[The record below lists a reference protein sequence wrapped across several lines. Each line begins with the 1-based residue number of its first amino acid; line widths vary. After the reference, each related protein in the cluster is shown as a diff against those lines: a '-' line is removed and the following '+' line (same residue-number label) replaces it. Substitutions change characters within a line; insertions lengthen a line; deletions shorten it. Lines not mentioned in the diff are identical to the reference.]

1 MTVSLIV
8 ALTPSF
14 VIGRANTLPWQLSED
29 LKRFKRLTMGH
40 HLLMGRKTFDS
51 IGKPLPGRT
60 SIVITRDPQKLQPTL
75 PEGVIAVASLAEAF
89 QRCGDDPEVFII
101 GGGEIFGE
109 ALNVADR
116 AYVTWV
122 DAEIPGDVYFPPF
135 PSSAWQ
141 LREETVVP
149 ADAKNEFPTRY
160 CVYERRP

>member
-1 MTVSLIV
+1 MIRSLIV

-14 VIGRANTLPWQLSED
+14 VIGRANTLPWRLSED

-40 HLLMGRKTFDS
+40 HLIMGRKTFDS

-60 SIVITRDPQKLQPTL
+60 SIVITRDPQMLQPTL
-75 PEGVIAVASLAEAF
+75 PEGVIAVASLGEAF

-101 GGGEIFGE
+101 GGGEIFVE

-122 DAEIPGDVYFPPF
+122 DSEILGDVYFPPF
-135 PSSAWQ
+135 PSSDWH
-141 LREETVVP
+141 LVEETTVP

-160 CVYERRP
+160 CVYDRRV